1 MRRIGLLCTAFCAFA
16 ALALALQNPDMQQ
29 KVEEAKEAAARNQQA
44 LHQYSW
50 ISTTQISVK
59 GEVKNT
65 KIESNQYGPDGK
77 VQKTELS
84 EPQEQQQQQSR
95 GRRRG
100 GRVKKAV
107 VAKKTAEMQEEMQSA
122 AALVQSYVP
131 PASEKIQAV
140 VAAGGVSV
148 SPSPDGKTTI
158 RLENYEKDGDAL
170 TLTLETESLSLLAM
184 SVETW
189 LEEPDNRVTL
199 NVQFQTLSDGT
210 SYAATTVLAIPDDE
224 IEVRIESS
232 NYQKLSR

>member
-1 MRRIGLLCTAFCAFA
+1 MI
-16 ALALALQNPDMQQ
+16 
-29 KVEEAKEAAARNQQA
+29 AKTE
-44 LHQYSW
+44 L
-50 ISTTQISVK
+50 SVK

-95 GRRRG
+95 RRRPG
-100 GRVKKAV
+100 GRIKKAV
-107 VAKKTAEMQEEMQSA
+107 VAKKTGEMQEEMQSA

-210 SYAATTVLAIPDDE
+210 SYAATTVLAIPEAE